1 MKFSIKDFFI
11 KCKQISS
18 FLRIWLHLLKKSL
31 VENFIFCA
39 VWVTM
44 IPNNLGFH
52 QDYQLVVF
60 QANYLNCKKLFT
72 FLKLIFYQE
81 NKIKFLPVELV

>member
-1 MKFSIKDFFI
+1 
-11 KCKQISS
+11 
-18 FLRIWLHLLKKSL
+18 
-31 VENFIFCA
+31 
-39 VWVTM
+39 M

-60 QANYLNCKKLFT
+60 QANYLDYKKLFT

-81 NKIKFLPVELV
+81 NKIKFLSVELVSIFIGKLQPFSSRPL